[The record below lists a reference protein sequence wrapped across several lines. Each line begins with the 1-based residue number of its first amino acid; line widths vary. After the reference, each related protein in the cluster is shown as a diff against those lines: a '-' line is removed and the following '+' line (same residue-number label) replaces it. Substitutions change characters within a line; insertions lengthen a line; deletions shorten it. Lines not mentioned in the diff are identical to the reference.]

1 MSLAARTAALVVLFW
16 ARSANAQP
24 LTVDYVVAPGDSC
37 RSIARARFGDAARI
51 DLIHAH
57 NPGLGSTPH
66 RLTPGN
72 TLRLPSAAMATAE
85 AGVAR
90 VVRQVELGR
99 ASASTW
105 SAAQVG
111 ATLQRGDRVATGDG
125 SASELLFRDGGVL
138 QMRQRSLVVITGRGR
153 PSPRPMLR
161 ATLEHGA
168 LRGRLGELAGRATI
182 RTPSAAARLGEDAI
196 VAVDAEGVSRIASL
210 EGEAVVDGVRVP
222 EGTGTEVRPGGR
234 PSRPRP
240 LPEAPRW
247 RDDAAGRFMGL
258 AHSGAT
264 LRGGWEPVADALA
277 FRVEIAREADGTG
290 LLAAVEVPGDA
301 VGFTIPRIAAGTYYV
316 SVATIDRRFFE
327 GRPSPRRAM
336 VVLEARLVPPGGGTP
351 PPDRLDPG
359 DPSRPFSPPRA
370 LPGTWVVAPLGFEC
384 GDDADVGNITTLRAL
399 GRRVVRCEDARG
411 RAVEGFEVVVV
422 EARIRA
428 RRPFL
433 RRGERRRLRL
443 VIETPLAL
451 PERLLARAPEGIA
464 AGSVRRVRNHYE
476 VDVGA
481 SQDAPDTVTLVLEV
495 AAGSERIRVGQ
506 LTLAVR

>member
-1 MSLAARTAALVVLFW
+1 MNFVRAAFALSLLAGSAR
-16 ARSANAQP
+16 AQP
-24 LTVDYVVAPGDSC
+24 LTVEYLIATGDSC
-37 RSIARARFGDAARI
+37 RSIARAQLGDSARI

-57 NPGLGSTPH
+57 NPGLGSAPH
-66 RLTPGN
+66 RLQPGD
-72 TLRLPSAAMATAE
+72 TLRLPTAAMAAAE

-90 VVRQVELGR
+90 VVHQVELQR
-99 ASASTW
+99 ASASIW
-105 SAAQVG
+105 AAARVG

-138 QMRQRSLVVITGRGR
+138 QMRERSLVVITGRGR

-168 LRGRLGELAGRATI
+168 LRGRLGELAGRATVT
-182 RTPSAAARLGEDAI
+182 TPSAAARLGEDAI

-210 EGEAVVDGVRVP
+210 EGATVVDGVRVP
-222 EGTGTEVRPGGR
+222 EGTGTEVRPGER

-240 LPEAPRW
+240 LPDAPTW

-277 FRVEIAREADGTG
+277 YRVEIAREADGTG
-290 LLAAVEVPGDA
+290 LVAAIEVPGDA
-301 VGFTIPRIAAGTYYV
+301 TGFEIPRVAAGTYYV

-327 GRPSPRRAM
+327 GRPSHRRAM
-336 VVLEARLVPPGGGTP
+336 VVLEARLVPPGGGAP
-351 PPDRLDPG
+351 PADRLDPG
-359 DPSRPFSPPRA
+359 DPSRPYVLPRA

-384 GDDADVGNITTLRAL
+384 GEGESLGNITTLRTL

-411 RAVEGFEVVVV
+411 RGVEGFDLVVV

-433 RRGERRRLRL
+433 RRGERRRLRI
-443 VIETPLAL
+443 VIEAPLAL
-451 PERLLARAPEGIA
+451 PDRLLARAPEGIA
-464 AGSVRRVRNHYE
+464 AGSVRRVRGHFE

-481 SQDAPDTVTLVLEV
+481 SRDAPDAVTLVLEV
-495 AAGSERIRVGQ
+495 AAGSERIRIGQ
-506 LTLAVR
+506 LTLAVRD